1 MSHIIS
7 EKKLFIFDID
17 GTISLD
23 NRLFAR
29 TKDVFNKLQS
39 QGKYIYLVTNNSS
52 KLPSHY
58 LGNLS
63 KAGLDVENIN
73 LISSLDLAL
82 EYLHKNN
89 MKNIYWAANEIVSE
103 YIMHKGFSFNDSTPA
118 AILLTYDTE
127 ISYTKLLKITELLH
141 KKTPYFATHTDFV
154 CPTDLGYYVPDIGS
168 FMALIETAT
177 GKTPEKTFGKP
188 ERFCIDK
195 ALSETGLGEKDAVV
209 IGDRLYT
216 DIELAGRAGITSV
229 LVLSGE
235 TTAQMHENSSVKADI
250 VMSGIDELYEY
261 LQENEL

>member
-1 MSHIIS
+1 MIHTLS

-29 TKDVFNKLQS
+29 TKDVFNKLSS

-63 KAGLDVENIN
+63 NAGLDTDNIN

-82 EYLHKNN
+82 DYLSKNN
-89 MKNIYWAANEIVSE
+89 MKRIYWAANETVSC
-103 YIMHKGFSFNDSTPA
+103 YIKERGYSFEENTPS

-127 ISYTKLLKITELLH
+127 MNYAKLLKITELLH
-141 KKTPYFATHTDFV
+141 KNTPYFVTHTDFV
-154 CPTDLGYYVPDIGS
+154 CPTDLGYYVPDVGS
-168 FMALIETAT
+168 FMALIEKAT
-177 GKTPEKTFGKP
+177 GKVPDKAFGKP
-188 ERFCIDK
+188 ERFSIDK
-195 ALSETGLGEKDAVV
+195 ALSETGLCEKDALV

-216 DIELAGRAGITSV
+216 DIELAKRAGITSI

-235 TTAQMHENSSVKADI
+235 TTLQMHENSPVKADI
-250 VMSGIDELYEY
+250 VMSGVDELYEY
-261 LQENEL
+261 L